1 MLKLD
6 DKVNK
11 AVETT
16 KHMAEKWK
24 LLSDADKQAYIE
36 KSEADKKRNQEE
48 MVKYRESL
56 PPKRPVSAY
65 ILYSSSVRDKLRSE
79 NPKASIT
86 DIAKSIGA
94 LWKQL
99 SEADKKPFNK
109 EAHDLYA
116 SWIKKKTEWSKTH
129 QKEEST
135 KMEELD

>member
-1 MLKLD
+1 
-6 DKVNK
+6 
-11 AVETT
+11 
-16 KHMAEKWK
+16 
-24 LLSDADKQAYIE
+24 
-36 KSEADKKRNQEE
+36 